1 MMMELTYAVTT
12 ENKRKY
18 LYILKEKIEFETVED
33 TPNLYYESNKEV
45 PTEFRYSGSIFYIGT
60 YKKLP
65 IYLIPWMKAQDTIEI
80 SETLR
85 KIVDASDERAQQYFV
100 LNDNSMY
107 DGRFNKIGTYDGV
120 YVNLD

>member
-1 MMMELTYAVTT
+1 MELTYAVTT

-18 LYILKEKIEFETVED
+18 LYILKEKVEFETVED
-33 TPNLYYESNKEV
+33 KPSLYYESDKEV
-45 PTEFRYSGSIFYIGT
+45 PSEFRYSGLIFYIGT

-65 IYLIPWMKAQDTIEI
+65 IYLIPWMKARDTIEI

-85 KIVDASDERAQQYFV
+85 KVVSASDERAQQYFV
-100 LNDNSMY
+100 LSDNSMY
-107 DGRFNKIGTYDGV
+107 DGRFNKIGIYDGV